1 MEPENNERAAKM
13 TIILGAN
20 GTGKTTVLNRILTQS
35 NEKSLV
41 ITPDDAEW
49 RNYPEVDLTQPDDFL
64 FTGIRRHIFN
74 PAKKAGTL
82 DRIHLFKMGKLVFDD
97 CRSYIEAATDIRIR
111 NVLIRR
117 RQRMV
122 DVFAVGH
129 GFTEVPPVFFTFATD
144 IILFRTA
151 DNINRRKDC
160 LKDFDTMVQAQ
171 QRVNERA
178 KKDPHYFEI
187 IKFT

>member
-1 MEPENNERAAKM
+1 MEENNIRAAKS

-20 GTGKTTVLNRILTQS
+20 GTGKTTVLQQILTQS

-49 RNYPEVDLTQPDDFL
+49 RNYQEVELKQPDDFL
-64 FTGIRRHIFN
+64 YTGIRRHIFN
-74 PAKKAGTL
+74 PAKKTGTL

-97 CRSYIEAATDIRIR
+97 CRSYLEAGTDIRIR

-151 DNINRRKDC
+151 DNITRRKDC
-160 LKDFDTMVQAQ
+160 LKDFDKMVEAQ
-171 QRVNERA
+171 RRVNEKA

-187 IKFT
+187 IKFS

>member
-1 MEPENNERAAKM
+1 MQDNTERATKR

-20 GTGKTTVLNRILTQS
+20 GTGKTTILNRILEATPD
-35 NEKSLV
+35 KSLV

-49 RNYPEVDLTQPDDFL
+49 RQYPEVELTTADDFL
-64 FTGIRRHIFN
+64 YTGIRRHIFDDD
-74 PAKKAGTL
+74 KKAGTL
-82 DRIHLFKMGKLVFDD
+82 NKVHLFKIGKLVFDD
-97 CRSYIEAATDIRIR
+97 CRAYLLSATDQRIR
-111 NVLIRR
+111 QVLIRS

-151 DNINRRKDC
+151 DNIKRRSDC
-160 LKDFDTMVQAQ
+160 LKDFDKMVEAQ
-171 QRVNERA
+171 RRVN
-178 KKDPHYFEI
+178 KKAETNPHYFEH
-187 IKFT
+187 IKFS